1 MPTGR
6 DGVRFRGKTGSPRR
20 RAKVTRLTLNG
31 LGAAS
36 ILLDP
41 KVVRFRTIDGPYW
54 SFPDVL
60 SSAEVVDPCRCK
72 MDRGQWISHGLSRSW
87 SWPAT
92 CPGSWIVL

>member
-1 MPTGR
+1 MPT
-6 DGVRFRGKTGSPRR
+6 SPENVCCWGQAESDRHTV
-20 RAKVTRLTLNG
+20 KVTRLTLNG

-60 SSAEVVDPCRCK
+60 CSAEVVDPC
-72 MDRGQWISHGLSRSW
+72 
-87 SWPAT
+87 
-92 CPGSWIVL
+92 